1 MLDLKPRDILVATAL
16 LAGFAA
22 VGAGVVA
29 LVQDATEARIEDN
42 RMAVNR
48 NRIAELTGDLDYRN
62 DPVHDTVK
70 LGHELLGGDH
80 LPAWFARD
88 ADDEVVGIVFSAVAP
103 DGYSGDIHLLIGVD
117 RRGELQGVR
126 VSAHRETPGLGDA
139 IEAERSDWIHDFD
152 GRSLGNP
159 PAEDWRVRKDGGA
172 FDQFTGATITPR
184 AVVRAVYRTLEYFD
198 EHREELL
205 STRPD
210 DTGSVAAPLPQSEAN
225 GDDEANR

>member
-1 MLDLKPRDILVATAL
+1 MLDLKPRDILLATAL

-22 VGAGVVA
+22 AGAGIVA
-29 LVQDATEARIEDN
+29 LVQGTTEARIEEN

-62 DPVHDTVK
+62 DPVHDTID
-70 LGHELLGGDH
+70 LGHDLLGGDH
-80 LPAWFARD
+80 LPAWFARG
-88 ADDEVVGIVFSAVAP
+88 ADDEVVGIVFSAIAR

-117 RRGELQGVR
+117 RAGELQGVR

-159 PAEDWRVRKDGGA
+159 PAEDWHVRKDGGV

-184 AVVRAVYRTLEYFD
+184 AVVRAVYRTLQYFD

-205 STRPD
+205 ATRPD
-210 DTGSVAAPLPQSEAN
+210 EARSMAEPLPQPEAH
-225 GDDEANR
+225 GDDEASP